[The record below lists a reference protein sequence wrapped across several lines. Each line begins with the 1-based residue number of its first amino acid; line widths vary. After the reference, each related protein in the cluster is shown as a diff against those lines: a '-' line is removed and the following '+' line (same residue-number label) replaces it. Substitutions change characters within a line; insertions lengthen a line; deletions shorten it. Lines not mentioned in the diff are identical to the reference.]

1 MNFNLTTIS
10 TLMGHSKVAT
20 TLHYL
25 RNVELDD
32 ESSEAFKKLGLSTK
46 KNKGSKGFN
55 LFEQKNKRNADFS
68 TFLSLFKN
76 AGDRNRTIL
85 RQLQY

>member
-10 TLMGHSKVAT
+10 TLMRHSKVAT

-32 ESSEAFKKLGLSTK
+32 ESSEAFKKLGLSTPK
-46 KNKGSKGFN
+46 K
-55 LFEQKNKRNADFS
+55 
-68 TFLSLFKN
+68 
-76 AGDRNRTIL
+76 
-85 RQLQY
+85 